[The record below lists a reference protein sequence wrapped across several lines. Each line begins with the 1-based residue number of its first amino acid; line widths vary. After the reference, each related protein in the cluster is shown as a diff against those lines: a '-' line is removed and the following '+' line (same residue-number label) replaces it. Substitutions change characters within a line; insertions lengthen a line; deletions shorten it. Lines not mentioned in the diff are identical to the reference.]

1 MYAIVRDGCNQLRVE
16 VGAKVRL
23 ALRDGA
29 EPDSLLDLPE
39 VLLVGA
45 GEDVK
50 IGTPLVAGAKVT
62 ARVTS
67 EGKGKKLIVY
77 RYRRRKNSDKKRGH
91 RQHFTDAV
99 IESIEAGV

>member
-16 VGAKVRL
+16 EGAKVRL
-23 ALRDGA
+23 ALRADA
-29 EPDSLLDLPE
+29 EPGSILDLTD

-45 GEDVK
+45 GDDVK

-62 ARVTS
+62 ARVIDETM
-67 EGKGKKLIVY
+67 GPKLIVY

-91 RQHFTDAV
+91 RQHYTEAV
-99 IESIEAGV
+99 IESIHAGV